1 MGHLHFESCVGMMSA
16 LPVDGEVNASSG
28 KCKETCLKC
37 LRPGTSPDAQVR
49 KEGSGTGLQSHNKGA
64 EEKERATKVNCC
76 CDLDWNLGLGRVFL
90 LLPWDT
96 AAALSTKV

>member
-1 MGHLHFESCVGMMSA
+1 MGHLHFKSCVGMMSA
-16 LPVDGEVNASSG
+16 LPGDGEVNASSG
-28 KCKETCLKC
+28 KCKETCLKR

>member
-28 KCKETCLKC
+28 KCKETCLKR

-49 KEGSGTGLQSHNKGA
+49 KEGS
-64 EEKERATKVNCC
+64 
-76 CDLDWNLGLGRVFL
+76 
-90 LLPWDT
+90 
-96 AAALSTKV
+96 